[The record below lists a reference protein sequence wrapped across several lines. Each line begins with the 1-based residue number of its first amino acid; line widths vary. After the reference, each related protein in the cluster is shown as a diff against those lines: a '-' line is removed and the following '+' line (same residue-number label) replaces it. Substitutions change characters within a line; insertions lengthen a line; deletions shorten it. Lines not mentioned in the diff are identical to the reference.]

1 LPNDEAPPT
10 EVTEATSSAVPQ
22 RGRSSAPLVLYAA
35 VTLSILIAWVL
46 YARLLGTNVLPI
58 DDPYIAMRN
67 AHLLANG
74 EPDTRFPGAT
84 PVHGST
90 SLVHTV
96 LVAGLMKA
104 LSPLAAMDVARWLGV
119 LAYALGLARLGL
131 AHTRNV
137 WVAAA
142 GVVAG
147 LLVGQTP
154 HQVLNG
160 LETGLA
166 MAAVA
171 WWLVWASH
179 ERPTG
184 CLAVLCGIMPY
195 IRPELAALSTAGLL
209 VLWQQHV
216 GAASPRRVAM
226 MGFGRSV
233 LLALLAAAPWAL
245 VYWHYTGAPYT
256 PTAAAKMYYFAEGT
270 HPLAERI
277 IVALLCTGSF
287 LQWHIL
293 PLAFAPVFYY
303 VHRAAKLSVAFV
315 AVLVAVYAWCFP
327 GALAH
332 FGHRYLY
339 VAVPVLV
346 GCLVMG
352 IGHGSGLVRKVCLAL
367 VGVTLVYSLAFV
379 VPQWRVHL
387 WSLGFTAV
395 ELEGISRYCQQ
406 VVPEGATILVHDAGY
421 MAWRTE
427 FPLNDLVGLKT
438 PGNVAVHKALTWP
451 SAGKQRSQ
459 AIDEIA
465 LRSGARYCVVRSASE
480 RLFGVIRALSEAGW
494 GIRPLGPRGL
504 DYQLFEITPPTQG
517 ASAPPATSG
526 VTPDGDAA
534 DAP

>member
-1 LPNDEAPPT
+1 MPNDEAPPT

-315 AVLVAVYAWCFP
+315 AVLP
-327 GALAH
+327 
-332 FGHRYLY
+332 
-339 VAVPVLV
+339 
-346 GCLVMG
+346 
-352 IGHGSGLVRKVCLAL
+352 VCLAAL
-367 VGVTLVYSLAFV
+367 WINTLV
-379 VPQWRVHL
+379 
-387 WSLGFTAV
+387 AV
-395 ELEGISRYCQQ
+395 R
-406 VVPEGATILVHDAGY
+406 
-421 MAWRTE
+421 M
-427 FPLNDLVGLKT
+427 
-438 PGNVAVHKALTWP
+438 
-451 SAGKQRSQ
+451 
-459 AIDEIA
+459 
-465 LRSGARYCVVRSASE
+465 
-480 RLFGVIRALSEAGW
+480 
-494 GIRPLGPRGL
+494 
-504 DYQLFEITPPTQG
+504 
-517 ASAPPATSG
+517 G
-526 VTPDGDAA
+526 VTPQMHPLLRAVSESPTAWVVAAYLLQAGVLASLSEEFMYRGVLMMSLLRQTGAAPAMALSSAFFAMMHLPAQPQAVLPLFVLGMAMAYVIAEGDSASA
-534 DAP
+534 IA